1 MIVNHIQYNPNILY
15 INAQTRKNTP
25 QKQVLRSNPTLAGTV
40 QNTSFGNKRFAKAL
54 TEGNLKKIQRIL
66 HFPFT
71 DKSKLLN
78 RTRYSETN
86 ETALMKAISD
96 GNIELAKFLLSQ
108 PDIDVNLQDRDGNS
122 ALLRACVYGH
132 SEIVKKLLTFDNIN
146 VNIENWYGSTPL
158 LVAICQGY
166 TDIAMDL
173 LKHDRININLNTC
186 STALIKACAY
196 KNEEVV
202 RELLSRE
209 NIYVNTCSEED
220 GTYALAAACAYGDL
234 NIVKQLL
241 NHPDIDIN
249 IRDMYNV
256 TPIMRAMEKG
266 KIEVVEELLKRPE
279 IDLTIKKYNNWDL
292 LSFAKHNYYINTP
305 QELIDKIKRMTEQQ
319 LGVII
324 EETNDIKNPS
334 ESPAEPQGFPFDV
347 ELLGH
352 KLTSNDILAK
362 NDALNDIIKYI
373 ESEKFDP
380 ELTDELGR
388 NIIQI
393 ALASRDE
400 RVKSIILKAISK
412 GANINAQN
420 CFGQTPLM
428 TAIKN
433 FITANDDNEK
443 FVDLSVV
450 KFILDQN
457 PDIDIQDK
465 NKQTAFHLV
474 CMSTVPALLTLILSK
489 NPNILF
495 EDVKGKRGADYFK
508 TNKMKETFK
517 KYLNL
522 E

>member
-1 MIVNHIQYNPNILY
+1 MIVNHIQYNPNISY

-25 QKQVLRSNPTLAGTV
+25 QRQVLSSNPTLAETV
-40 QNTSFGNKRFAKAL
+40 QNISFGGKRFAKAL

-71 DKSKLLN
+71 NKSKLLN

-96 GNIELAKFLLSQ
+96 GNIELAKLLLSQ

-173 LKHDRININLNTC
+173 LRHNRIDINLYTC

-209 NIYVNTCSEED
+209 DIDVNADSEH
-220 GTYALAAACAYGDL
+220 GCALYEACGAGDL

-249 IRDMYNV
+249 ICDMFNV

-319 LGVII
+319 LGTII
-324 EETNDIKNPS
+324 EETNDIKNPP

-373 ESEKFDP
+373 ESEKFNP

-400 RVKSIILKAISK
+400 RVKSIILKAIAK
-412 GANINAQN
+412 GTNINAQN

-433 FITANDDNEK
+433 FITADDDNEK
-443 FVDLSVV
+443 FIDLSVI

-474 CMSTVPALLTLILSK
+474 CMSTVPVLLTLLLSK

-508 TNKMKETFK
+508 TNEMKETFK

-522 E
+522 G